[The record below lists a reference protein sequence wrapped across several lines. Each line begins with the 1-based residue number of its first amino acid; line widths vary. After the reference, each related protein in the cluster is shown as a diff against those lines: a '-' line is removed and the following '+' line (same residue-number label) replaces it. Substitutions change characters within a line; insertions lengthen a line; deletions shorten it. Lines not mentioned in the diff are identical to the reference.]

1 MADESPGKVQALRA
15 MFSEKNNVVMGL
27 LPPGGA
33 KIPNRSWRN
42 SDENVHLQ
50 STTLTE
56 KKINEVRFGNKVLPV
71 PEKYPSSF
79 SDVCSEKQTKLVG
92 LVGNKPAV
100 GPKPT
105 YLAQQQHQQLKNKSL
120 KSVNSDGSAQRTIS
134 DAKSKAYG
142 QTISSFMFTNNKE
155 NENSSSTNASSAP
168 PLPQVPKPNISQML
182 LNHELQTTL
191 NSKNAQEEN
200 SQRCNGVSSDNYVC
214 KVRRK
219 ELPSK
224 EKLGPAPL
232 KPLKPAHMKLP
243 SNLSSA
249 QISQVSPPVPVQ
261 KPSSFQKPSYRK
273 YCIYMLFDM
282 KCTLKY

>member
-27 LPPGGA
+27 MPPGGV

-50 STTLTE
+50 PTNLTE
-56 KKINEVRFGNKVLPV
+56 KKINEVRLGNKVLPV

-79 SDVCSEKQTKLVG
+79 SDICSEKQTKL
-92 LVGNKPAV
+92 LGNKPAV

-105 YLAQQQHQQLKNKSL
+105 YLSQQHQQLKVQSL

-155 NENSSSTNASSAP
+155 NENSSNTSASSAP

-182 LNHELQTTL
+182 LNHELQNAL
-191 NSKNAQEEN
+191 NSKKAQEE
-200 SQRCNGVSSDNYVC
+200 SSHHCNGVSSDNYVC

-249 QISQVSPPVPVQ
+249 QISQASPPVPVQ
-261 KPSSFQKPSYRK
+261 KPASFQKPSYRK
-273 YCIYMLFDM
+273 YCI
-282 KCTLKY
+282 

>member
-27 LPPGGA
+27 LPPGGT

-42 SDENVHLQ
+42 SDEDIHLQ
-50 STTLTE
+50 PTALKE
-56 KKINEVRFGNKVLPV
+56 KKFNEVRLGNKVLPV

-79 SDVCSEKQTKLVG
+79 SDVCSEKQTKL
-92 LVGNKPAV
+92 LGNKPAI

-105 YLAQQQHQQLKNKSL
+105 YLAQHQQLKIQSL
-120 KSVNSDGSAQRTIS
+120 KSVNSEGSAQRTIS

-142 QTISSFMFTNNKE
+142 QTISSFMFTSNKE
-155 NENSSSTNASSAP
+155 NENSSSSNASSAP

-182 LNHELQTTL
+182 LNHELQTAL
-191 NSKNAQEEN
+191 NAKNAQEES
-200 SQRCNGVSSDNYVC
+200 SQHCNGVSSDNYVC

-243 SNLSSA
+243 SNLLTT
-249 QISQVSPPVPVQ
+249 QTSQVSPPVPIQ
-261 KPSSFQKPSYRK
+261 KPASFQKPSYRK
-273 YCIYMLFDM
+273 YFI
-282 KCTLKY
+282 